1 MTFLSHINDVDT
13 KCKSSVITF
22 GLVNGIVCLLPLY
35 KCDFNLRNLKILRK
49 YEVKFTKSFL

>member
-22 GLVNGIVCLLPLY
+22 GLVNGIVC
-35 KCDFNLRNLKILRK
+35 DVK
-49 YEVKFTKSFL
+49 YYFAFHLFINVISTLEI